1 MTDYAL
7 TVSKRDGHKK
17 DVGIKFKPELYT
29 KYEGSDANGNWL
41 ATIFIRK
48 DQTQA
53 ANNDTITLT
62 LG

>member
-7 TVSKRDGHKK
+7 TVYKREGHKK
-17 DVGIKFKPELYT
+17 DVGLKYSADLYQ
-29 KYEGSDANGNWL
+29 KYEGIDANGNWL
-41 ATIFIRK
+41 ATILIRK
-48 DQTQA
+48 DQTLA